1 MCVYVCMFGEIGVG
15 GSSSQSSIDNYV
27 YQSFGD
33 WTVNAGFVACTCRHP
48 FSMLASMSGIHA
60 VGTRVLMASVS
71 K

>member
-1 MCVYVCMFGEIGVG
+1 MVLALNLAHNYMCTSELWRSDSKI
-15 GSSSQSSIDNYV
+15 NA
-27 YQSFGD
+27 SF
-33 WTVNAGFVACTCRHP
+33 VVCTCRHP